1 MKLSQKLLGLAGLAM
16 ADYACCPY
24 DDYGMPDPLCA
35 AVLREKTPFEGSSR
49 WMDNECKA
57 WESNVDATF
66 EGNTIG
72 GCAPDNWGSC
82 GFQRHFPWRT
92 LTASSAEET
101 ALSLTGLASLDIDTT
116 SGFVAAYATSGGTAA
131 IADYNLGGLPFLGG
145 ICKLFI
151 PVPSNKIVQVQ
162 VAGVH
167 KPGNNYAQFPARATV
182 GATTLDGTA
191 YCFSVANVAESRDNT
206 NGINNGNVAGEG
218 RATAPDG
225 RLDLFAGL
233 NSIQRQAGVAFGVAF
248 GDSLAAQTD
257 VATGDE
263 LGEVKAGGNFDVVA
277 HFADDWCE
285 GRWTATDMQMTGD
298 EGAGVVDYNNQ
309 QQNAGFS
316 HDHKDIMDKRH
327 NAAGYGTLYAT
338 SNTDYLARSSSVTY
352 NSVTHGAVD
361 NVRWPNSG
369 AWAGFYSFVMCVKSG
384 STPAG
389 MMANVWNGQT
399 RDTAMSVSASDYRIN
414 EATTCSDKFANFRF
428 NVRQGGSDIELCGPG
443 QLPDGDDKR
452 CTWNWNYDADASF
465 GSSNNQDPEGFFDR
479 SEQMNI
485 DSWVRKRRGAL
496 DRTAGA
502 NNVAAVLKKAV
513 LTFQFRDQD
522 GTALLAAAQTL
533 TSDVDATLMSIAVAN
548 TNGFAATMTC
558 TNALAATAQRDNFPV
573 CFTGDE
579 IHFNLAY
586 SPSSNTDNRA
596 AVSPWFSTVSSDF
609 SQVAP

>member
-1 MKLSQKLLGLAGLAM
+1 
-16 ADYACCPY
+16 
-24 DDYGMPDPLCA
+24 
-35 AVLREKTPFEGSSR
+35 
-49 WMDNECKA
+49 MDNECKA

-116 SGFVAAYATSGGTAA
+116 SGFVAAYATSGGQAA

-263 LGEVKAGGNFDVVA
+263 NGEVKAGGNFDVVA

-298 EGAGVVDYNNQ
+298 EGAGDVDYNNQ

-338 SNTDYLARSSSVTY
+338 S
-352 NSVTHGAVD
+352 
-361 NVRWPNSG
+361 
-369 AWAGFYSFVMCVKSG
+369 
-384 STPAG
+384 
-389 MMANVWNGQT
+389 
-399 RDTAMSVSASDYRIN
+399 MSVSASDYRIN

-579 IHFNLAY
+579 IHINLAY

>member
-1 MKLSQKLLGLAGLAM
+1 
-16 ADYACCPY
+16 
-24 DDYGMPDPLCA
+24 
-35 AVLREKTPFEGSSR
+35 
-49 WMDNECKA
+49 MDNECKA

-72 GCAPDNWGSC
+72 GCAPDNWGAC

-116 SGFVAAYATSGGTAA
+116 SGFVAAYATSGGQAA

-151 PVPSNKIVQVQ
+151 PVPSDKIVQVQ

-191 YCFSVANVAESRDNT
+191 YRFSVANVAESRDNT

-257 VATGDE
+257 VATGGE

-298 EGAGVVDYNNQ
+298 EGAGDVDYNNQ

-338 SNTDYLARSSSVTY
+338 SNT
-352 NSVTHGAVD
+352 HGAVD

-369 AWAGFYSFVMCVKSG
+369 AWAGFYSFVMCVKTG
-384 STPAG
+384 VTPAG
-389 MMANVWNGQT
+389 MMANFGTVRLVTPPCPSQPPT
-399 RDTAMSVSASDYRIN
+399 TVSMKQPLVAISLPTSASMSVKAVVTSSCAAPDNCPMAMTSVVRGIG
-414 EATTCSDKFANFRF
+414 TTMPMPVS
-428 NVRQGGSDIELCGPG
+428 
-443 QLPDGDDKR
+443 
-452 CTWNWNYDADASF
+452 
-465 GSSNNQDPEGFFDR
+465 
-479 SEQMNI
+479 
-485 DSWVRKRRGAL
+485 
-496 DRTAGA
+496 
-502 NNVAAVLKKAV
+502 VAATIKIPRV
-513 LTFQFRDQD
+513 
-522 GTALLAAAQTL
+522 
-533 TSDVDATLMSIAVAN
+533 SSIA
-548 TNGFAATMTC
+548 
-558 TNALAATAQRDNFPV
+558 QSR
-573 CFTGDE
+573 
-579 IHFNLAY
+579 
-586 SPSSNTDNRA
+586 
-596 AVSPWFSTVSSDF
+596 
-609 SQVAP
+609 